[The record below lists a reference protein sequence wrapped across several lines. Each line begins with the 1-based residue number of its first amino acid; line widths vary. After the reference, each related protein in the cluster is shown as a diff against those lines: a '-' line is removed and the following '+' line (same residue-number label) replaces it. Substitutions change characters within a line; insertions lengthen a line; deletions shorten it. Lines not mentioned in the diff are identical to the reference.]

1 MSLHL
6 LGVDLAATSRALL
19 SEADALSQESA
30 VLRRQA
36 ERAADAEAEAARA
49 AAAAE
54 AEAAR
59 AAAETVRAGSKAKST
74 AAPPGRLQSDPRR

>member
-6 LGVDLAATSRALL
+6 LGVDLAATTRALL

-54 AEAAR
+54 AEA
-59 AAAETVRAGSKAKST
+59 VRAGSKAKST